1 MKNKI
6 LTIALSILVI
16 VAGVFAVLGAK
27 NTQQALGAVTNQ
39 AYAYLATSTSI
50 TVGTTTS
57 VQAFSSRVMCASRI
71 ISTKANAIM
80 VGFGTTSTATNGFW
94 QAASTTQVYPSN
106 QFGCGAVNIYG
117 LVSSTTINIAEFL
130 Y

>member
-6 LTIALSILVI
+6 LTITLSILVI
-16 VAGVFAVLGAK
+16 IAGIFAVLGAK

-39 AYAYLATSTSI
+39 AYAYLGTSTAI
-50 TVGTTTS
+50 TVGPATTT
-57 VQAFSSRVMCASRI
+57 QAFSSRLMCASRI
-71 ISTKANAIM
+71 VSTKANAVM